1 MFKINTVEFDCR
13 HKLFFAVEEHRECR
27 RGYLGDGSFAT
38 VYSLDDPNVVLK
50 ISTGNDAGYLA
61 FLKTLEQLQVSNRH
75 LPVIHSVTHFRLSDK
90 AREEFLEKHGSY
102 LWSECI
108 VTYMER
114 LKQPPKSLRGRA
126 GQLGRAAP
134 VGKWAKIISDYVSRD
149 SQYMAHL
156 SDEHQELITFLKIAL
171 EFHLQDIGESCGWFD
186 LHRGNAMLRGK
197 TIVVTDPL
205 A

>member
-13 HKLFFAVEEHRECR
+13 HKLFFAVEEHRV
-27 RGYLGDGSFAT
+27 RGRGPLGNGAFAT

-50 ISTGNDAGYLA
+50 ISTGDDAGYLA

-90 AREEFLEKHGSY
+90 VREELRNKERYCLHY
-102 LWSECI
+102 EYI

-114 LKQPPKSLRGRA
+114 LKQPPKSLRGCVPALRP
-126 GQLGRAAP
+126 AP

-171 EFHLQDIGESCGWFD
+171 EFHLKDIGESYGRFD
-186 LHRGNAMLRGK
+186 LHRSNAMLRGK